1 MAKKISKKTS
11 IKNNKTVVS
20 APAILKKQRRVMIA
34 TPAYDGRI
42 DAWYNHSML
51 LTERACA
58 QQNILI
64 DPIYVCY
71 DALVEKARNDLF
83 AYGYENEYDD
93 IFYIDSDISWDPQQ
107 FLRILN
113 HPVDFVAGIY
123 PKKSE
128 VEDYPVNLM
137 GEAKTEKGLIEVAS
151 VPTGFLRLSKNA
163 VNILWKSCPAY
174 TISQDPKVFKHVFQT
189 GVVGGRYISEDILTC
204 LKWRELGHKVWLDP
218 FVTLAHSGHRTWR
231 TNFIDFL
238 KRATVLRQDGTVVPA
253 LSNADAL
260 QS

>member
-1 MAKKISKKTS
+1 MAKKKTKKTS
-11 IKNNKTVVS
+11 QSTIESKDPV
-20 APAILKKQRRVMIA
+20 QRKVMIA

-42 DAWYNHSML
+42 DAWYNHSLL

-58 QQNILI
+58 KNNILI

-83 AYGYENEYDD
+83 AYAYENNYDD
-93 IFYIDSDISWDPQQ
+93 LVYIDADISWDPQQ
-107 FLRILN
+107 FLRLLS

-128 VEDYPVNLM
+128 IEDFPVNLI
-137 GEAKTEKGLIEVAS
+137 GEISIQNGLMEVAS

-163 VNILWKSCPAY
+163 INILWKACPPY

-189 GVVGGRYISEDILTC
+189 GVLGGRYISEDILTC
-204 LKWRELGHKVWLDP
+204 LKWRELGNKVYLDP
-218 FVTLAHSGHRTWR
+218 FISVAHSGHRTWR
-231 TNFIDFL
+231 NNFMDFL
-238 KRATVLRQDGTVVPA
+238 NKNAVRNVP
-253 LSNADAL
+253 
-260 QS
+260 QSAVAAQISQVQQNSQGQ